1 MALATPNATMRSATS
16 DWTVATIVWNLSS
29 KAGGGLFLMLFAR
42 GQNGHATIKGPLTCG
57 FLGL

>member
-16 DWTVATIVWNLSS
+16 DWTAATIVWNLSS

-42 GQNGHATIKGPLTCG
+42 GQNGHATIKGR
-57 FLGL
+57 